1 MSRSY
6 SSTIFTFNM
15 LFVLTTLPF
24 IIVSQTLNI
33 DSLQKV
39 VSTHSDDTLKVK
51 SLMRLASE
59 MAYIDLEKSAYYTNQ
74 AYELSKE
81 LNYTHGIAESLYQIG
96 LYYMKYRNEPDSS
109 LPFTNKAI
117 SVSDSMH
124 YLRILVKSFR
134 LKSICETSQGDY
146 SNMKYFALKCLVL
159 SQELNDSVGIG
170 LVYSELGM
178 IASTQGK
185 YDSAV
190 IWYMKALKIFEKE
203 NIEKLIGNTYINLA
217 KVYLYIKDYDLAEK
231 YLVRALNIKD
241 KLWRRT
247 YIPIVYDNLGNIYS
261 EKEEYVKAIMYY
273 DKGIENAL
281 KSNYRT
287 EYAHLLI
294 NRSAVFRDQGKYM
307 LATDDVTKA
316 LLVSREIGHKQIEYD
331 AFSNLAALYAEQSL
345 YRKAILYYD
354 SSLFSL
360 KDRNAPRSYLITY
373 GNLFP
378 IYETLGDY
386 KNAFHYQSKYYQL
399 NDSLFSVEK
408 METINDLELKYQK
421 KENEAK
427 ILGLENE
434 NLKKDISIRE
444 KTTQR
449 NIISYTALGI
459 FLFLIL
465 LFAFYRQ
472 HINKNR
478 IIAEQQIKQ
487 LEEEKKLLAAR
498 SLVEGQEEER
508 KRIAKDLHDG
518 IGVLLSTAK
527 MQFTALKSKIPENKD
542 LVDKAGKLLE
552 QASVDV
558 RRISHN
564 MMPGLLTKYGLN
576 EALGDLF
583 EQLDETPGLSAK
595 VDANEDTKRLA
606 ENQEI
611 MLYRIIQ
618 ELVNNTL
625 KHAKAKNISLN
636 LNFAGDTLNL
646 HYADD
651 GVGFEMNKQPES
663 VSIGLKGIESRVCFL
678 GGEVNMES
686 DMGQGFHCYIKVPV
700 NYREIA
706 SE

>member
-1 MSRSY
+1 MMDY
-6 SSTIFTFNM
+6 FSSNIKSK
-15 LFVLTTLPF
+15 
-24 IIVSQTLNI
+24 IIVLLFLTVPSLFAFSQTAKL
-33 DSLQKV
+33 DSLKNSLDEQEN
-39 VSTHSDDTLKVK
+39 DTVKVK
-51 SLMRLASE
+51 VLLQYADALTQQMD
-59 MAYIDLEKSAYYTNQ
+59 IEKALYYYKQ
-74 AYELSKE
+74 AKTLSNE
-81 LNYTHGIAESLYQIG
+81 LNYSKGSVKSNYGIG
-96 LYYMKYRNEPDSS
+96 LYYAKYKHEPDSS
-109 LPFTNKAI
+109 LPYANRAIAI
-117 SVSDSMH
+117 SDSIHDLQM
-124 YLRILVKSFR
+124 LNKSYR
-134 LKSICETSQGDY
+134 LKLNCYHQKDDLTT
-146 SNMKYFALKCLVL
+146 MKYYSLKCLQI
-159 SQELNDSVGIG
+159 SRELNDSIGIG
-170 LVYSELGM
+170 KVYTDLG
-178 IASTQGK
+178 IIQFVRGN
-185 YDSAV
+185 YDSAAFD
-190 IWYMKALKIFEKE
+190 YMKAIYIYE
-203 NIEKLIGNTYINLA
+203 NTGSEQSLGNSYINLA
-217 KVYLYIKDYDLAEK
+217 QVFVKTNDDDLAEK
-231 YLVRALNIKD
+231 YLLRALGIED

-247 YIPIVYDNLGNIYS
+247 YIPIVYDNLGLIRFDK
-261 EKEEYVKAIMYY
+261 KEFKKAIEYF
-273 DKGIENAL
+273 DLGIRYAL
-281 KSNYRT
+281 ESNYRS
-287 EYAHLLI
+287 EYA
-294 NRSAVFRDQGKYM
+294 Y
-307 LATDDVTKA
+307 
-316 LLVSREIGHKQIEYD
+316 LLVNKSAAQRKLGLFFEAKENSRMALELSRKLGSERIEYG
-331 AFSNLAALYAEQSL
+331 ALTGLAKVYAAQGEYQ
-345 YRKAILYYD
+345 KAIEYYKMALIAIRD
-354 SSLFSL
+354 INVPESRQTIFENLSL
-360 KDRNAPRSYLITY
+360 T
-373 GNLFP
+373 
-378 IYETLGDY
+378 YETLGDY
-386 KNAFHYQSKYYQL
+386 KNAFLYQSKYYQL

-408 METINDLELKYQK
+408 MEAINDLELKYQK

-444 KTTQR
+444 KTIQS
-449 NIISYTALGI
+449 NIIFYTALGI

-472 HINKNR
+472 RINKNR

-527 MQFTALKSKIPENKD
+527 MQFTALQSKIPENKD

-625 KHAKAKNISLN
+625 KHAAAKNISLN
-636 LNFAGDTLNL
+636 LNFADDTLNL

-663 VSIGLKGIESRVCFL
+663 VSIGLKGIESRVSFL

-686 DMGQGFHCYIKVPV
+686 DMGKGFRCQIIVPV
-700 NYREIA
+700 EYR
-706 SE
+706 